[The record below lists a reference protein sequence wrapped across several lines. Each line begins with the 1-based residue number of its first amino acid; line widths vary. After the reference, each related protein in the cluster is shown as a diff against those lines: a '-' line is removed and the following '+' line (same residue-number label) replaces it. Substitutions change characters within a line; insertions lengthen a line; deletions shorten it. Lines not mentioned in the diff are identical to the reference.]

1 MEKIS
6 VIIPAYNV
14 EKYIEE
20 CIRSVIN
27 QTYKELEI
35 IVVDDG
41 STDSTGKMCDSL
53 SKEDSR
59 IIVIHKENA
68 GVGLARNDGMKR
80 SSGDYI
86 CFLDADDFLPL
97 DAYEYMITTL
107 KKHNAD
113 LFIGEDVRTDE
124 KGVPLSD
131 KKQLSEDR
139 IIDER
144 EFWKNRNLYEKYA
157 MCPTK
162 LYPRRVL
169 SDVSFGKYVNHED
182 QGILWLVLSKCERIV
197 VSDKVVYYYRM
208 REGSA
213 IHARFSLNNLAL
225 SEVLLPEMDYFK
237 SKGWYDFMMYSWGFG
252 TRNIA
257 EGYLKLNLK
266 DREICTFLET
276 RSREYMN
283 YARIL
288 LGKVGGLKKKSR
300 LFIYMFSPRLYFF
313 VKNRMGNQIA
323 ENRQNWNKD

>member
-1 MEKIS
+1 MEKIT

-20 CIRSVIN
+20 CVRSAVN

-41 STDSTGKMCDSL
+41 STDSTGKICDSL

-68 GVGLARNDGMKR
+68 GVGFARNEGLKR
-80 SSGDYI
+80 ASGEYI
-86 CFLDADDFLPL
+86 CFLDADDFLPE
-97 DAYEYMITTL
+97 DAYEYMINSL
-107 KKHNAD
+107 KKNNAD
-113 LFIGEDVRTDE
+113 LFIGEDARTDE
-124 KGVPLSD
+124 KGVPISC
-131 KKQLSEDR
+131 KKQSAEDSV
-139 IIDER
+139 IDER
-144 EFWKNRNLYEKYA
+144 EFWEKRNLKEKNS
-157 MCPTK
+157 MCTTK

-169 SDVSFGKYVNHED
+169 SEVSFGKYVNHED
-182 QGILWLVLSKCERIV
+182 QGILWQVLSKCERIV
-197 VSDKVVYYYRM
+197 VSEKVVYYYRM
-208 REGSA
+208 RDDSA
-213 IHARFSLNNLAL
+213 IHVRFSLNNLAL
-225 SEVLLPEMDYFK
+225 SEVLMPEMDYFK
-237 SKGWYDFMMYSWGFG
+237 SKGWYDLMMYSWGFG

-300 LFIYMFSPRLYFF
+300 LFFFMFSPRLYFF

-323 ENRQNWNKD
+323 ENRQD

>member
-1 MEKIS
+1 MGKIS

-14 EKYIEE
+14 ENYIEE
-20 CIRSVIN
+20 CLRSVIN

-41 STDSTGKMCDSL
+41 STDSTGKICDML

-59 IIVIHKENA
+59 ISVIHKENA
-68 GVGLARNDGMKR
+68 GVGFARNDGIER
-80 SSGDYI
+80 ASGEYI
-86 CFLDADDFLPL
+86 CFLDSDDFLPI
-97 DAYEYMITTL
+97 DALEIMISSL
-107 KKHNAD
+107 NRNNAD
-113 LFIGEDVRTDE
+113 MFIGEVIRTDE
-124 KGVPLSD
+124 KGVPLSEIND
-131 KKQLSEDR
+131 ESNDR
-139 IIDER
+139 VIDEY
-144 EFWKNRNLYEKYA
+144 EFWEKRNLHEKYVI
-157 MCPTK
+157 CPAK
-162 LYPRRVL
+162 LYPKSLL
-169 SDVSFGKYVNHED
+169 SDVRFGKYVNHED
-182 QGILWLVLSKCERIV
+182 QGILCNVLPKCERIV

-213 IHARFSLNNLAL
+213 IHADFGLNQLAL
-225 SEVLLPEMDYFK
+225 SEVLMPEMDYFM
-237 SKGWYDFMMYSWGFG
+237 SRGWYDLMMYSWGTG